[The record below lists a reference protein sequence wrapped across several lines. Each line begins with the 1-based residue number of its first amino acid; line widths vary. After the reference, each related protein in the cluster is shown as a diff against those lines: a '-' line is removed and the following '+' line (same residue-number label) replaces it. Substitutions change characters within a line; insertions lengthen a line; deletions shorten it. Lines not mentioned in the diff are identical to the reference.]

1 MIKCNCKCDFTKKC
15 EFEFQPN
22 TATVGKPMV
31 WVWGFGWP
39 MANGW
44 LYEKPVCKQS
54 VVFTTHLNNTIWRL
68 SVATISTPLVLA
80 IAYYLLSSFFANLT
94 PSQCPFHSLS
104 LTLFL
109 SLLFQQFLLHHL
121 FCLPP
126 VLPFILSLALFILNT
141 AWQSILK
148 SQEGCSFPFAQW
160 GDPSVKRVKS
170 QLKEQNKR
178 SLQLSIPLLT

>member
-1 MIKCNCKCDFTKKC
+1 MWFHQKC
-15 EFEFQPN
+15 ELEFQPN
-22 TATVGKPMV
+22 TATVGEPMA
-31 WVWGFGWP
+31 WIWGRGSLFGWP

-54 VVFTTHLNNTIWRL
+54 FVFTTHLNNTIWRL

-109 SLLFQQFLLHHL
+109 SLLFQLFLLHHL

-126 VLPFILSLALFILNT
+126 VLPFILSLALFYFEHCMAINSQVTGGLFIPLCPVRR
-141 AWQSILK
+141 SIGL
-148 SQEGCSFPFAQW
+148 
-160 GDPSVKRVKS
+160 SVKRA
-170 QLKEQNKR
+170 E
-178 SLQLSIPLLT
+178 